1 MLNSRVT
8 HNIFILQQQ
17 YGEIMKTKKKTMHRK
32 PNKITIR
39 VIKAQS
45 YQGLNWGSGEK
56 AEEKII

>member
-17 YGEIMKTKKKTMHRK
+17 YGEITKKKRKKTMHRK

-39 VIKAQS
+39 VINAHS
-45 YQGLNWGSGEK
+45 YQGLN
-56 AEEKII
+56 